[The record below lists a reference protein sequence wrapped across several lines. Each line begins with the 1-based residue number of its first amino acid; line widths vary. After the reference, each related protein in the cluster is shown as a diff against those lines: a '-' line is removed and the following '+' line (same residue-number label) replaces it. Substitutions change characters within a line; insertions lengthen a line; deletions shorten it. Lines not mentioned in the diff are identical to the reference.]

1 MSCLQL
7 CDCQGDLM
15 EASSTCEWRG
25 TWTCHHTLLFTQ
37 SVRGLM
43 SPWERTEEVGLC
55 GFLHVSLCLSVC
67 LFGHVVGSDDNRAVR
82 GVQRT
87 YSIANLPGHLAQLT
101 LFKQVPRRLVSC
113 LVKWL
118 TFWFNQ
124 HPRLPDELDHYQKCT
139 GSAMSLTCQ
148 NQTHLLIYLL
158 HSPWE
163 EHCST
168 VWA

>member
-7 CDCQGDLM
+7 FDCQADLM
-15 EASSTCEWRG
+15 EASGTCEWRG
-25 TWTCHHTLLFTQ
+25 TRSCHHTL
-37 SVRGLM
+37 SVYPECQRADVTLRENRRSGPRWIPSRL
-43 SPWERTEEVGLC
+43 SP
-55 GFLHVSLCLSVC
+55 SLTHSLSFSVCMSVC
-67 LFGHVVGSDDNRAVR
+67 LSGHVVGSDDNGAVR
-82 GVQRT
+82 RVQRT
-87 YSIANLPGHLAQLT
+87 RGIANLPGHLARLT

-148 NQTHLLIYLL
+148 NQTHLLI
-158 HSPWE
+158 
-163 EHCST
+163 
-168 VWA
+168 

>member
-1 MSCLQL
+1 
-7 CDCQGDLM
+7 M
-15 EASSTCEWRG
+15 EASGTCEWRG
-25 TWTCHHTLLFTQ
+25 TWSCHHTLLFTQ
-37 SVRGLM
+37 SVRGPI
-43 SPWERTEEVGLC
+43 SPWERTEEVGLG
-55 GFLHVSLCLSVC
+55 GFLHVSLRLYVCLSVC
-67 LFGHVVGSDDNRAVR
+67 LSGHVVESDDNRAVR
-82 GVQRT
+82 WVQRPR
-87 YSIANLPGHLAQLT
+87 SIANLPGHLARLT

>member
-1 MSCLQL
+1 
-7 CDCQGDLM
+7 M
-15 EASSTCEWRG
+15 EVSTTREWRG
-25 TWTCHHTLLFTQ
+25 ARSCHHTLVFTL

-43 SPWERTEEVGLC
+43 SPWDRTEEVGLS
-55 GFLHVSLCLSVC
+55 GSLHVSLHLSVCLPVC
-67 LFGHVVGSDDNRAVR
+67 LFGHVAGSDDNRAVR

-87 YSIANLPGHLAQLT
+87 RGTANLPGHLALLT

-148 NQTHLLIYLL
+148 NQTHLLIYLS

-163 EHCST
+163 ERCST

>member
-1 MSCLQL
+1 MHRDQRP
-7 CDCQGDLM
+7 
-15 EASSTCEWRG
+15 RG
-25 TWTCHHTLLFTQ
+25 
-37 SVRGLM
+37 S
-43 SPWERTEEVGLC
+43 
-55 GFLHVSLCLSVC
+55 
-67 LFGHVVGSDDNRAVR
+67 
-82 GVQRT
+82 
-87 YSIANLPGHLAQLT
+87 ANLPGHLARLT
-101 LFKQVPRRLVSC
+101 LFKQVPRRLVPC

-163 EHCST
+163 QCAGFRLPVLGALLDLDEPQRSFYLQLASHWKHIMVVWRRKTNTAFLPPVFWTPPHNLISVENNST
-168 VWA
+168 RVF